1 MTGGDNGDLH
11 LTILVVD
18 DEPSICSFLK
28 EILTARGHE
37 VEVAHDGSSA
47 YDLLDKHT
55 FDLALVDLT
64 LPDASG
70 YDIIERAKE
79 NDPHLVAMIMSGLTI
94 ESYGDLKRYGV
105 DEYINKPF
113 SFEDLIYRIGKYE
126 RYVRIMRENRQL
138 QESLQRERRKS
149 GFFTAA
155 SHQLRSPIAVLKE
168 FALLFREGYGGE
180 LTEKQVQYLQAIDD
194 NIGRLLS
201 LLENVENLSKADSGS
216 WVIRLDEEEPVEILE
231 RVTNSWR
238 TVLERGNLKF
248 VEQLAG
254 NLPKVKADKWAVDQV
269 LFNLFDNA
277 AKYSPP
283 GGTVTLRCYQQ
294 QAGYVTIELEN
305 EGEGIPDDMRKIIF
319 EPFARLPEHES
330 APGLGLGL
338 TIALELARR
347 MGGDLV
353 LSSGH
358 GGGTRFSLNL
368 PIA

>member
-1 MTGGDNGDLH
+1 MTGGEKGNLQ

-28 EILTARGHE
+28 EILTTRGYG
-37 VEVAHDGSSA
+37 VDVAHAGVVA
-47 YDLLDKHT
+47 YDLLEKHT
-55 FDLALVDLT
+55 FDMALVDLT

-70 YDIIERAKE
+70 FDIIQRAKQS
-79 NDPHLVAMIMSGLTI
+79 NPHLVAIIMSGMTI
-94 ESYGDLKRYGV
+94 ESYGDLKRYEV

-113 SFEDLIYRIGKYE
+113 SFDDLIYHIAKYE
-126 RYVRIMRENRQL
+126 RYVRLVRENRKL
-138 QESLQRERRKS
+138 QESLQREQQKS

-180 LTEKQVQYLQAIDD
+180 LTEKQGQYLQAIDD

-201 LLENVENLSKADSGS
+201 LLVNVENLSKADSGS
-216 WVIRLDEEEPVEILE
+216 WAIQLDEENPLEILGRVTGSWRPILE
-231 RVTNSWR
+231 RSH
-238 TVLERGNLKF
+238 LKF
-248 VEQLAG
+248 MEELAG
-254 NLPKVKADKWAVDQV
+254 DLPKVKADRWAVDQV

-283 GGTVTLRCYQQ
+283 GETITLRCYQKQ
-294 QAGYVTIELEN
+294 TGFVTIELED
-305 EGEGIPDDMRKIIF
+305 EGEGIPEDMRKTIF
-319 EPFARLPEHES
+319 EPFARLPEHEA

-353 LSSGH
+353 LDSGD
-358 GGGTRFSLNL
+358 GGGARFCLNL